1 MCYAGGGQAR
11 GSDVFRCFSPALSAT
26 SSEVQVGQPMDG
38 ALCGFGCERA
48 SRTPGFTA
56 WLGKISPW
64 VNVHRLKFFEQQDAK
79 FSDFEALVL
88 PTGGGDGSLHYEIQR
103 IWGHRPQRKL
113 PAAEYLVQWQ
123 GYDTSQMQ

>member
-1 MCYAGGGQAR
+1 MYLDASPQHSPPHQVQYKLVNQWMGPYAGLAVKGPVVRLDLQ
-11 GSDVFRCFSPALSAT
+11 L
-26 SSEVQVGQPMDG
+26 E
-38 ALCGFGCERA
+38 
-48 SRTPGFTA
+48 
-56 WLGKISPW
+56 LGKISPW
-64 VNVHRLKFFEQQDAK
+64 VNVRRLKFFEQQDAK
-79 FSDFEALVL
+79 FSDFETLVL